1 LTELLGYTFALP
13 GELFRYN
20 GLKNRSGKL
29 AEKARFYDAKMV
41 KITSLTESV
50 KHFVLQY
57 APGDDIRFIAG
68 QFLQVHLLKD
78 GQPHK
83 KSYSIASSP
92 NLGNQ
97 QIELCIK
104 RVDGGYVSN
113 WFFGLKEGDVIKT
126 ALPYGVFTVKEP
138 LQEDLVFVGTGTG
151 IAPLRG
157 MIKYLYETGCTK
169 NIWLIF
175 GNRYE
180 TDILYNDEWQDLL
193 KKHKNFHFIPTVSR
207 GKNWSGETAYV
218 QDIVKRVFADKLATA
233 DFYGCGL
240 VPMCQ
245 QLKATLIEMGFP
257 KERIHFE
264 QFT

>member
-1 LTELLGYTFALP
+1 M
-13 GELFRYN
+13 
-20 GLKNRSGKL
+20 
-29 AEKARFYDAKMV
+29 AEKPRFYDAKMV
-41 KITSLTESV
+41 KIESLSETV
-50 KHFVLQY
+50 KHFVLEY
-57 APGDDIRFIAG
+57 PSDADTRFIAG
-68 QFLQVHLLKD
+68 QFMQVHLQKD

-92 NLGNQ
+92 NLGGQ
-97 QIELCIK
+97 KIELCIK
-104 RVDGGYVSN
+104 RVEGGYVSN

-138 LQEDLVFVGTGTG
+138 LQDDLVFVGTGTG
-151 IAPLRG
+151 VAPLRG

-180 TDILYNDEWQDLL
+180 TDILYKEEWLELTQ
-193 KKHKNFHFIPTVSR
+193 KHKNFHFIPTVSR
-207 GKNWSGETAYV
+207 PMNPSAWKGETAYV

-245 QLKATLIEMGFP
+245 QLKAALLEMGFP